1 MSKIIC
7 IDIDNTICRTKL
19 SQYRKSKPNKK
30 IISYINKLY
39 DSGYIIKI
47 YTARYM
53 GRFKDNK
60 ILAKKYGYAKTVKQL
75 KKWKVNF
82 HVLHMGKP
90 SADIYIDD
98 KNLYFKKNWTQDLD
112 RLLKKLN

>member
-1 MSKIIC
+1 MRKVIC
-7 IDIDNTICRTKL
+7 IDIDNTICKTKL
-19 SQYRKSKPNKK
+19 SQYAKSKPNKK
-30 IISYINKLY
+30 IINYINKLY

-53 GRFKDNK
+53 GRFEDNK
-60 ILAKKYGYAKTVKQL
+60 ILAKKYGYTKTIKQL

-82 HVLHMGKP
+82 HALHMGKP

-98 KNLYFKKNWTQDLD
+98 KNLYFKKNWRNVLF
-112 RLLKKLN
+112 LL